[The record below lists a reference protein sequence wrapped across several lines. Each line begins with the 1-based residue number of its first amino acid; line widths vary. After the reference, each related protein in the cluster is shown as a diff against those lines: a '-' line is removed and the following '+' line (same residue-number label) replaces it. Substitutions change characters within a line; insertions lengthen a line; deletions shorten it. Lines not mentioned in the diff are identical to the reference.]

1 MAEEI
6 LKREQIKN
14 DFISSISHELRTPLT
29 SIKGWAITLKSE
41 EFRDDELL
49 IDGLN
54 IIETESDRL
63 AQMVE
68 DLLDFSRFISGRI
81 TLEKEAF
88 NLRDTLNMIATQYS
102 PRAKSNNIKFILNIS
117 DEIQTILADE
127 NRIKQ
132 VLINLLDNSLKFT
145 PEGGEVFLSAYKE
158 DKNIILSV
166 KDNGIGIPEEDLPN
180 VKEKFY
186 RGKNKNANSGIG
198 LSICDEIMK
207 LHDGELEIESKV
219 NEGTIVRAIL
229 PIKEEVNI

>member
-1 MAEEI
+1 
-6 LKREQIKN
+6 
-14 DFISSISHELRTPLT
+14 
-29 SIKGWAITLKSE
+29 
-41 EFRDDELL
+41 
-49 IDGLN
+49 
-54 IIETESDRL
+54 
-63 AQMVE
+63 MVE

-145 PEGGEVFLSAYKE
+145 PPEGGEVFLSAYKE

-207 LHDGELEIESKV
+207 LHDGGIRDRIKSK
-219 NEGTIVRAIL
+219 
-229 PIKEEVNI
+229 